1 MYIFQ
6 VNSRTILKHLF
17 KFSDGCRSCE
27 VCQVHDE
34 AEMRRAFQALSTSW
48 EWCCRL
54 DGVMDN
60 ANQYWRWDHSFVLSH
75 YILLLIFIYVESSE
89 KTITEFLHD
98 VVGFHGQLDND
109 AFTVSLGRTLQF
121 IRMKHPL
128 RRWPLRCID
137 LFVRSTPLRW
147 IVTPGIFMFV
157 KNFNFYTIL
166 EAVKQLISGNGS
178 DTTRK
183 TIFEGEYKWLILLW
197 QCLYWTL

>member
-60 ANQYWRWDHSFVLSH
+60 ANQYWRWDHSFVLTINFYLCLCH
-75 YILLLIFIYVESSE
+75 QSSE
-89 KTITEFLHD
+89 KTMTEFLHD
-98 VVGFHGQLDND
+98 VVGFRWKIDSD
-109 AFTVSLGRTLQF
+109 AFSVSLGRTLQF
-121 IRMKHPL
+121 IRTKHRL
-128 RRWPLRCID
+128 RRRSLLCID
-137 LFVRSTPLRW
+137 LFARSTPLRW
-147 IVTPGIFMFV
+147 IVTPGLFMFV

-166 EAVKQLISGNGS
+166 EAVKQIISGNGS
-178 DTTRK
+178 DTTRQ
-183 TIFEGEYKWLILLW
+183 TIFKGEFKWLILLC